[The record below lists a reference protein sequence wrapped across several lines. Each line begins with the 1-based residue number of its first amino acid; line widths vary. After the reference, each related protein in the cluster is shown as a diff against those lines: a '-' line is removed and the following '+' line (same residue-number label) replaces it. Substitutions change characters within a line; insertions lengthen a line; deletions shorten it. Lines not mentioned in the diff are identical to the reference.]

1 MGKLKRFSCKQQ
13 LTIMFAAMVFLFM
26 FFAMLIVF
34 LGAFLLYRLG
44 LVHGNRSV
52 GVILVLFAVISLL
65 VGAALSMVF
74 SRFPLA
80 PLRDLMNAIDRIAD
94 GDYSARINLKAPAE
108 LKKLSEKFNH
118 MAEEIGSAE
127 MLRSDF
133 INNFSHEFK
142 TPISS
147 IQGFAEMLKLD
158 DLTQEEREEYIQT
171 IIEEASR
178 LTALASNILNL
189 SKIEQQSIL
198 TERTRL
204 NVSEQIRQ
212 VIALLDKRWSAKDI
226 TVAFDCGEH
235 FVVGNKELLKQVWI
249 NLADNAIKFSPE
261 HETVEIS
268 IRETPAALVI
278 SFANKGDEIPAA
290 AQSHIFDKFY
300 QADTSHATQGNGLGL
315 AIVHKIIGLHGG
327 TVKVRRSD
335 LTGTIMDVTLPQ
347 K

>member
-1 MGKLKRFSCKQQ
+1 MQGLLVGTDDYMVKPVNQEELLLRIKALLRRAQIASERKLHIGKVTLDYDALTVTRDGCAQTLPKKEFYLLFKLLSYPDKIFTRLQLMDEIWGWSLPQWTQQSTPISTGSETSLGTGRSLRSWRSGESVIRRSSAMGKLKRFSCKQQ

-118 MAEEIGSAE
+118 MAEEIGSVE

-158 DLTQEEREEYIQT
+158 DLTQEERENIFRQS
-171 IIEEASR
+171 SR
-178 LTALASNILNL
+178 KLPAL
-189 SKIEQQSIL
+189 
-198 TERTRL
+198 
-204 NVSEQIRQ
+204 
-212 VIALLDKRWSAKDI
+212 
-226 TVAFDCGEH
+226 
-235 FVVGNKELLKQVWI
+235 
-249 NLADNAIKFSPE
+249 
-261 HETVEIS
+261 
-268 IRETPAALVI
+268 
-278 SFANKGDEIPAA
+278 
-290 AQSHIFDKFY
+290 
-300 QADTSHATQGNGLGL
+300 
-315 AIVHKIIGLHGG
+315 
-327 TVKVRRSD
+327 RR
-335 LTGTIMDVTLPQ
+335 
-347 K
+347 

>member
-118 MAEEIGSAE
+118 MAEEIGSVE

-147 IQGFAEMLKLD
+147 IQGFADNHRGSFPPYGASL
-158 DLTQEEREEYIQT
+158 EYSEPLQN
-171 IIEEASR
+171 R
-178 LTALASNILNL
+178 TAKHPHGAYPV
-189 SKIEQQSIL
+189 ECQ
-198 TERTRL
+198 RT
-204 NVSEQIRQ
+204 NSSGYCAPGQKMVSQRHH
-212 VIALLDKRWSAKDI
+212 S
-226 TVAFDCGEH
+226 
-235 FVVGNKELLKQVWI
+235 
-249 NLADNAIKFSPE
+249 
-261 HETVEIS
+261 
-268 IRETPAALVI
+268 
-278 SFANKGDEIPAA
+278 
-290 AQSHIFDKFY
+290 
-300 QADTSHATQGNGLGL
+300 GL
-315 AIVHKIIGLHGG
+315 
-327 TVKVRRSD
+327 
-335 LTGTIMDVTLPQ
+335 
-347 K
+347 

>member
-94 GDYSARINLKAPAE
+94 GDYSARSNLKAPAE

-118 MAEEIGSAE
+118 MAEEIGSVE

-133 INNFSHEFK
+133 IYNFSHEFK

-198 TERTRL
+198 TERTRV

-212 VIALLDKRWSAKDI
+212 VIALLDKRW
-226 TVAFDCGEH
+226 
-235 FVVGNKELLKQVWI
+235 W
-249 NLADNAIKFSPE
+249 
-261 HETVEIS
+261 EI
-268 IRETPAALVI
+268 R
-278 SFANKGDEIPAA
+278 SF
-290 AQSHIFDKFY
+290 
-300 QADTSHATQGNGLGL
+300 
-315 AIVHKIIGLHGG
+315 
-327 TVKVRRSD
+327 
-335 LTGTIMDVTLPQ
+335 
-347 K
+347 

>member
-118 MAEEIGSAE
+118 MAEEIGSVE

-133 INNFSHEFK
+133 IIFP
-142 TPISS
+142 TSS
-147 IQGFAEMLKLD
+147 KRRYPLF
-158 DLTQEEREEYIQT
+158 R
-171 IIEEASR
+171 
-178 LTALASNILNL
+178 AL
-189 SKIEQQSIL
+189 
-198 TERTRL
+198 
-204 NVSEQIRQ
+204 
-212 VIALLDKRWSAKDI
+212 
-226 TVAFDCGEH
+226 
-235 FVVGNKELLKQVWI
+235 
-249 NLADNAIKFSPE
+249 
-261 HETVEIS
+261 
-268 IRETPAALVI
+268 
-278 SFANKGDEIPAA
+278 
-290 AQSHIFDKFY
+290 
-300 QADTSHATQGNGLGL
+300 
-315 AIVHKIIGLHGG
+315 
-327 TVKVRRSD
+327 
-335 LTGTIMDVTLPQ
+335 Q
-347 K
+347 KC